1 MGGGVSKSK
10 KAVAPNTG
18 DPPILSPIDRLS
30 DAQLEEFREA
40 FNMFDKDGGGS
51 IDAKE
56 LKDLM
61 ASVGQMPT
69 DAELADM
76 IAAADADG
84 TGDIDFTEFAALMAH
99 KMVDEK
105 SEKAIYEAF
114 KIFDTSGD
122 GLISSHE
129 MRKIMVNLGEKVHAS
144 DVNTVIAG
152 VDTDGDGYI
161 NYNEF
166 TKVIL
171 EQTSASKY
179 NTPRSTPRDVTS
191 DIVAK

>member
-1 MGGGVSKSK
+1 MGGGVSKSR
-10 KAVAPNTG
+10 KAVAPNNG
-18 DPPILSPIDRLS
+18 EEVKLSPIDKLS

-69 DAELADM
+69 DAELNDM
-76 IAAADADG
+76 ISAADADG

-105 SEKAIYEAF
+105 SEKAIKEAF

-122 GLISSHE
+122 GLISSAE

-144 DVNTVIAG
+144 DVDTVLAG

-161 NYNEF
+161 NYTEF
-166 TKVIL
+166 TQVIL
-171 EQTSASKY
+171 EQSSASKY
-179 NTPRSTPRDVTS
+179 NTPRSTPRDMAS
-191 DIVAK
+191 DILAK